1 MKVPL
6 TKIAHQYL
14 QSVLRSG
21 DLAIDATAGNGYDSV
36 ACAQCIQPGGQL
48 HYIYCQATAIKATEQ
63 RLTHIPS
70 LHCRLVPHV
79 GDHAEVLASLHT
91 DYAEQ
96 AKAIIF
102 NLGYLPGSDKS
113 IQTQPQTTLRALQ
126 SAQQLLHPTGLL
138 LVTAYRGHPGGQEE
152 ADCVGKWMQEAIQS
166 GGHTNCHSPDHTRA
180 TPPQLWCYSRQP
192 QKNKY

>member
-1 MKVPL
+1 MKVTL

-21 DLAIDATAGNGYDSV
+21 DLAIDATAGNGHDSA
-36 ACAQCIQPGGQL
+36 ACAACIHPGGQL
-48 HYIYCQATAIKATEQ
+48 HYIDCQASAIAATEQ
-63 RLTHIPS
+63 RLAHIPS
-70 LHCRLVPHV
+70 LQCRLAPYL
-79 GDHAEVLASLHT
+79 GDHAEVLASLHAH
-91 DYAEQ
+91 YAGQ

-113 IQTQPQTTLRALQ
+113 IQTQPHSTLHALNA
-126 SAQQLLHPTGLL
+126 AQQLLHPKGLL

-152 ADCVGKWMQEAIQS
+152 ANCVGQWMQEATQT
-166 GGHTNCHSPDHTRA
+166 GGNARCHSPKNTRA

-192 QKNKY
+192 